1 MGIVRLALSKKRLF
15 FAWILKSRTTAREIT
30 NERTNQPKMIATKGM
45 STRAR
50 VSTAS
55 HAKVGGRTGG
65 TRRVTAM
72 AAASPSV
79 VSSPPARVVLDELPK
94 VYAYDHCPYC
104 VRVRLGLGLKNVKHE
119 VVFMANDDIKTPTG
133 LIGKKIAPIF
143 EIPDESFIMGESMDI
158 IKKVDAEEKYGP
170 TGFFAAK
177 TDRKDISAWQKSVKD
192 LLRLLHRPRYMAASL
207 PEFQQKDSRDYFIA
221 GHPVP
226 PFDKPEWKSE
236 EFGQDARNKAY
247 DEAMAKTEVL
257 LPELNDALVKLEDLI
272 YSDTAC
278 SEGGLGYDDI
288 DLWSRLRSVTIVD
301 GAKFGPKTLAYL
313 NNLSEAGDIPLYF
326 GMKC

>member
-1 MGIVRLALSKKRLF
+1 MF
-15 FAWILKSRTTAREIT
+15 
-30 NERTNQPKMIATKGM
+30 ATKGL
-45 STRAR
+45 STRA
-50 VSTAS
+50 SAGTAS
-55 HAKVGGRTGG
+55 HAKVGGRTSA
-65 TRRVTAM
+65 RRVTAM
-72 AAASPSV
+72 SAASPSV
-79 VSSPPARVVLDELPK
+79 VTGSPARVVLDDLPK

-143 EIPDESFIMGESMDI
+143 EIPDEQLIMGESMDI
-158 IKKVDAEEKYGP
+158 IKKIDAEEKYGP
-170 TGFFAAK
+170 TGLFAPK

-226 PFDKPEWKSE
+226 PFDKPEWKAE
-236 EFGQDARNKAY
+236 AFGQETRENAY

-257 LPELNDALVKLEDLI
+257 LPELNEALAKLEDLI
-272 YSDTAC
+272 FSDTAC

-313 NNLSEAGDIPLYF
+313 NNISEAGDVPLYF
-326 GMKC
+326 GMKF